1 MGMIKE
7 FRTFVARGNVLDL
20 AVGVIIGAAFG
31 TITKSLTDDI
41 IMPVIGYLFGG
52 FDFSSY
58 FVQLGPIPA
67 SYTGSPD
74 NYAALKAA
82 GVPLF
87 GYGEFISVII
97 NFLILAFIV
106 FLLVKF
112 VNRAIAV
119 VHEEQKTGAAEPAA
133 DPVDVALLRE
143 IRDELRAARA
153 RPEA

>member
-1 MGMIKE
+1 MGMLKE

-58 FVQLGPIPA
+58 FLQLGPVPA

-87 GYGEFISVII
+87 GYGEFISVVI

-119 VHEEQKTGAAEPAA
+119 VHEEQKTGEAPPAA
-133 DPVDVALLRE
+133 DPADIALLRE
-143 IRDELRAARA
+143 IRDELRTARA
-153 RPEA
+153 RD

>member
-1 MGMIKE
+1 MGMLKE

-58 FVQLGPIPA
+58 FLQLGPVPA

-87 GYGEFISVII
+87 GYGEFISVVI

-119 VHEEQKTGAAEPAA
+119 VHEEQKTGEAPPAA
-133 DPVDVALLRE
+133 DPADIALLRE

-153 RPEA
+153 RD